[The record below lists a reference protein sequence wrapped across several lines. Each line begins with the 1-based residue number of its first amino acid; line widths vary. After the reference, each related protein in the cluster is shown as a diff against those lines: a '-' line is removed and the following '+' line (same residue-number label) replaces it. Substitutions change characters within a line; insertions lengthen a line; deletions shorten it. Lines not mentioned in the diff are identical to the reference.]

1 MNLQKVSLKMSDLTW
16 IMKRKSVRRYKDQTI
31 TAEDLQKILRA
42 AMAAP
47 SAVNQQLWEFVTIND
62 PQVLKPLGE
71 GLPFAKML
79 LHAHAA
85 IVVCGNLTKTF
96 DHDSKSPYWI
106 MDCSAATEN
115 ILLAVET
122 LGLGAVWTAVY
133 PDPQRIEVVRR
144 ILALPEF
151 ILPLN
156 VIPIGVPAVEEAPK
170 DKWNPDRI
178 HWNHW

>member
-1 MNLQKVSLKMSDLTW
+1 MNDLSW
-16 IMKRKSVRRYKDQTI
+16 IMKRKSVRKYTDQPVTS
-31 TAEDLQKILRA
+31 EDLQKILRA
-42 AMAAP
+42 AMSAP
-47 SAVNQQLWEFVTIND
+47 SAVNQQLWEFVVIDDRQT
-62 PQVLKPLGE
+62 LKQLGE
-71 GLPFAKML
+71 GLPYAKML

-96 DHDSKSPYWI
+96 DHDPQSPYWI

-133 PDPQRIEVVRR
+133 PDPKRIEIVRR
-144 ILALPEF
+144 VLALPEH

-156 VIPIGVPAVEEAPK
+156 AIPIGVPAAEEAPK
-170 DKWNPDRI
+170 DKWNPDVI
-178 HWNHW
+178 HQNHW

>member
-1 MNLQKVSLKMSDLTW
+1 MNDLTW
-16 IMKRKSVRRYKDQTI
+16 IMKRKSVRQYKDQPV
-31 TAEDLQKILRA
+31 TAEDLEKILRA

-47 SAVNQQLWEFVTIND
+47 SAVNQQLWEFIVIDDSQT
-62 PQVLKPLGE
+62 LKQLGE

-79 LHAHAA
+79 LHGHAA

-96 DHDSKSPYWI
+96 DHDPQSLYWI

-115 ILLAVET
+115 ILLAAEA

-133 PDPQRIEVVRR
+133 PDPKRIEVVRR
-144 ILALPEF
+144 ALALPEF

-156 VIPIGVPAVEEAPK
+156 VIPIGVPAKEETPK
-170 DKWNPDRI
+170 DKWNPQLI
-178 HWNHW
+178 HRNRW